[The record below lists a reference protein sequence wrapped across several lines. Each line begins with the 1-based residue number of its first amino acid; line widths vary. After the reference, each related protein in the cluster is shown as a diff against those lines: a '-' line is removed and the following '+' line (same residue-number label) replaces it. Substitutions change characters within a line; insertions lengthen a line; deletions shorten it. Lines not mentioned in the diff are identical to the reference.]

1 MPRSKAPLP
10 DELLA
15 LRSRLGQFRDTN
27 PPGSPLPEE
36 LWQEAARLAA
46 QHGVHRTARALPVDY
61 ARLNQRVT
69 GRKPAPAVRRTPP
82 PPPAAADFVD
92 LMLPLSHPQ
101 QQHPG
106 VVVELLPIQAHGPLD
121 RTQLLTAWRQQPR
134 L

>member
-15 LRSRLGQFRDTN
+15 LRSRLAQFRDTN

-61 ARLNQRVT
+61 ACLNQRVT
-69 GRKPAPAVRRTPP
+69 GRKSAPAVRRTPP
-82 PPPAAADFVD
+82 PALADFVD
-92 LMLPLSHPQ
+92 LTPPPHPQ
-101 QQHPG
+101 QQLG
-106 VVVELLPIQAHGPLD
+106 VVVELLRIQAHGPLD
-121 RTQLLTAWRQQPR
+121 WTELLTAWRQQPKP
-134 L
+134 